1 MTRVFLY
8 VFFSGFAM
16 DNPEEEAARRPSPP
30 RSVALLVSHSRF
42 MRRQRAVEKPTAHL
56 QSSSALS
63 RTARSRRLGQFLRA
77 AEEVG
82 ALSGNFNFYPQGAR
96 ALQLHAEYDASCYAL
111 PRRERAVS
119 GPLVTAFTF
128 YAKVLD
134 PRVATGKYYP
144 LFDSIDRASKTMT
157 FTELLAFC
165 WDFNIVPQLISRGD
179 LRYVF
184 GTVGRAP
191 DDKLTELTF
200 EQFEELL
207 TRVALVAF
215 YPLSDTDVRR
225 IGMATM
231 KKLREHINA
240 KRIRIKDVFRKFDT
254 SGDGI
259 LDRSELMQGLRDIC
273 GSAIKQRDLEAVYSL
288 VDADGGGEVE
298 FIEFVTALN
307 EAAPAAFSKKSKV
320 GEEERYKVPYEAK
333 MAEWEDKD
341 SDNEGS
347 GKDGG
352 DGEDDEDEYDMFG
365 NKKEKEKKK
374 SALPAPTPPRPY
386 RKCLADYAQQGL
398 VGGRQSSRKGDG
410 RSGSLQQNRETKDF
424 PGGRNLSP
432 RDRINSL
439 MRSMGQLTNAAF
451 RKVIDTK
458 GRLTAGKMNGSI
470 KSNGEFDFVTSI
482 KASKASGVGST
493 AQESKTKESRILR
506 KRDGTMCDF
515 SAPLLM
521 ERRRACTAD
530 FSPELKNMWK
540 PLRQVDRIDDW
551 RSYHAPCIFMG
562 RVLVGEQHGYRVNV
576 RNPLPFSITI
586 EVVLRNFPD
595 TEVSFY
601 RQPVA
606 SGMSTPISLNTCMH
620 RAGEHM
626 GIMHVSWRSYQREV
640 QARSARYDGMISDEN
655 EGTCS
660 VPLYATVLDRSD
672 YAAKDI
678 INIKRNIASSA
689 QDRHGNPSTTAR
701 SAASGRGASREF
713 RCPAKEFEQTCE
725 FSRCPRYSLPVEHPV
740 HKYEVP
746 SASGDWHSRQP
757 YEANDGR
764 SGCTTAWRQPPTR
777 LKPTNTLPR
786 MGSSRMMGR
795 DLPTQH
801 MTTASNASLAST
813 VDLDD
818 AEKAMRRGF
827 LPHAY
832 MERKRRQQEKMGN
845 MSLGS
850 GVGSS
855 KSRSNLEPFAEED

>member
-1 MTRVFLY
+1 
-8 VFFSGFAM
+8 
-16 DNPEEEAARRPSPP
+16 
-30 RSVALLVSHSRF
+30 LVTH
-42 MRRQRAVEKPTAHL
+42 
-56 QSSSALS
+56 
-63 RTARSRRLGQFLRA
+63 FLRVA
-77 AEEVG
+77 SRVG
-82 ALSGNFNFYPQGAR
+82 ALSTNCNFHPQGLR
-96 ALQLHAEYDASCYAL
+96 ALQLHGEYDASCYAL
-111 PRRERAVS
+111 ARRERAVS

-144 LFDSIDRASKTMT
+144 LFDSIERAAKTMT

-165 WDFNIVPQLISRGD
+165 WDFNIVPQLLSRGD

-184 GTVGRAP
+184 GTVRREH

-200 EQFEELL
+200 AQFEELL

-215 YPLSDTDVRR
+215 YPLTGEDVRR
-225 IGMATM
+225 IGTATM

-273 GSAIKQRDLEAVYSL
+273 GSAIKQRDLEAVYAL
-288 VDADGGGEVE
+288 VDSDGGGEVE

-307 EAAPAAFSKKSKV
+307 QAAPAAFAKKSRGAAAAGED
-320 GEEERYKVPYEAK
+320 GEEDRYTVPYGAK

-347 GKDGG
+347 GKGG
-352 DGEDDEDEYDMFG
+352 KDDDEDEDDEDDEYDMFG
-365 NKKEKEKKK
+365 KKK
-374 SALPAPTPPRPY
+374 KKKKKNTLPAAAPSRPY
-386 RKCLADYAQQGL
+386 RKCLADYAKLGMAAA
-398 VGGRQSSRKGDG
+398 GGNKRRKSRG
-410 RSGSLQQNRETKDF
+410 SGSNMNGGGSGSGSSSGSGSGEQNRETKDF

-432 RDRINSL
+432 RDRIHSL

-482 KASKASGVGST
+482 KASKTSGIGST

-521 ERRRACTAD
+521 QRRRACTAD
-530 FSPELKNMWK
+530 YSPELKDMWR
-540 PLRQVDRIDDW
+540 PLRQVDRVDDW

-562 RVLVGEQHGYRVNV
+562 RVLVGERHGYRVNV

-586 EVVLRNFPD
+586 EVALHNFPD
-595 TEVSFY
+595 TEVTFY
-601 RQPVA
+601 RQAVA
-606 SGMSTPISLNTCMH
+606 SGMSTPITLNTCMR
-620 RAGEHM
+620 RAGEHV

-640 QARSARYDGMISDEN
+640 QARSARFDGMISDEN

-660 VPLYATVLDRSD
+660 VPLYAAALDRSD
-672 YAAKDI
+672 YAARDI
-678 INIKRNIASSA
+678 INIKRNIASAA
-689 QDRHGNPSTTAR
+689 QDRSGNASTTAR
-701 SAASGRGASREF
+701 SAASGRGAGREF
-713 RCPAKEFEQTCE
+713 RCPAKEFEQACE

-757 YEANDGR
+757 YESNDGR
-764 SGCTTAWRQPPTR
+764 SGHMAAWRHPPTR
-777 LKPTNTLPR
+777 IKPTNTLPR

-801 MTTASNASLAST
+801 METVSNASLAST

-818 AEKAMRRGF
+818 AERALRRGF
-827 LPHAY
+827 LPHTY
-832 MERKRRQQEKMGN
+832 IERKRRQQEKAEN
-845 MSLGS
+845 ASLGS
-850 GVGSS
+850 AAGSS
-855 KSRSNLEPFAEED
+855 RSRSKLEPFAEDD